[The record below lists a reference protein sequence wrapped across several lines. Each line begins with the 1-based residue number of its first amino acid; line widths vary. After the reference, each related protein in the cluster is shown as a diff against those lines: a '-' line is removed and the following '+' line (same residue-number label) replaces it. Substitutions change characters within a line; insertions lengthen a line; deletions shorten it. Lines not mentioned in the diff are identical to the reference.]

1 MMIPLVYMLHIDTS
15 LCYCIPEIYN
25 QIFDAFRIDYIR
37 SRRQLTWGQYITS
50 LDMGIVHDGHG
61 TEGNFYRIVDPR
73 KFMMHAI
80 RLGITITST
89 TPTRAPRLRKPS
101 TIGEKKEERRKEH
114 QEYETTEQEDQ
125 QQEHQRSLQSR

>member
-1 MMIPLVYMLHIDTS
+1 MNIDTS

-25 QIFDAFRIDYIR
+25 QLFDAFRIDYIR
-37 SRRQLTWGQYITS
+37 SRRQLTWGQYIAS
-50 LDMGIVHDGHG
+50 LDMGVEHDGYG
-61 TEGNFYRIVDPR
+61 TESDYYRIVCPR

-101 TIGEKKEERRKEH
+101 TIGEKKRR
-114 QEYETTEQEDQ
+114 TP
-125 QQEHQRSLQSR
+125 RI

>member
-1 MMIPLVYMLHIDTS
+1 MMHIDTS

-25 QIFDAFRIDYIR
+25 QLFDAFRIDYIR
-37 SRRQLTWGQYITS
+37 ARRQLTWGQYIAS

-89 TPTRAPRLRKPS
+89 TPTRAPRMRKPV
-101 TIGEKKEERRKEH
+101 TIPA
-114 QEYETTEQEDQ
+114 
-125 QQEHQRSLQSR
+125 